1 MSDKTVRSASQ
12 LLDALREVLSE
23 LADPSAVLK
32 TILGQAVHRTGANR
46 GAFIEVG
53 RSGKL
58 VYRVLYKL
66 EKKELSRRSGGY
78 SQSVLAK
85 VLETGR
91 PMLVSN
97 ALADP
102 RFMDKESV
110 QDLRL
115 TSILC
120 TPIAIDG
127 QVAAIVHLE
136 SNRPNHFNEQHS
148 DLLHDLLS
156 LAGSALRTLQAG
168 AGVIEER
175 DALRRAESQAREEL
189 QRDRELLAQ
198 DWSFGRFVGRSPAVK
213 QLDQYVRKASTTDYP
228 VLIVGETGTGKS
240 ILSRVLHH
248 SGLRSKHAFVTVFC
262 PSLEK
267 GMVETELFG
276 HKKGA
281 FTGADADR
289 IGKVQAADKGTLF
302 LDEIGDLP
310 REIQAKLLRLLQE
323 KTYERVGDPAEQK
336 ADVRVIAAT
345 NRDLEEEIAA
355 GRFRRDLY
363 ERLNF
368 LPIRVPPLRERG
380 SDIPRLLRYFLDE
393 SESGRWIELEPEA
406 ERFLVDLDF
415 TWPGNVRHL
424 EHLAARLAMEELDR
438 PVGAEDLRAL
448 LDTTAR
454 SGAGQNGNV
463 QEASLEIGLPALLA
477 QEEKKWLEEAL
488 KRHPDLTRAEI
499 ATKLK
504 ISEAALYKKL
514 RLYGIGR

>member
-1 MSDKTVRSASQ
+1 MGDKTVHSASQ

-23 LADPSAVLK
+23 VADPSAVLK

-53 RSGKL
+53 RGGKL

-66 EKKELSRRSGGY
+66 DKKELSGHKGGY
-78 SQSVLAK
+78 SQSVLSK
-85 VLETGR
+85 VQETGR
-91 PMLVSN
+91 PMRVSN
-97 ALADP
+97 ALSDP

-120 TPIAIDG
+120 TPIVIDD

-136 SNRPNHFNEQHS
+136 SNRPDHFTDQHG
-148 DLLHDLLS
+148 DLLHNLLE
-156 LAGSALRTLQAG
+156 LAGSALRTLQAS
-168 AGVIEER
+168 AEVIEER
-175 DALRRAESQAREEL
+175 DALRRSENQAREEL
-189 QRDRELLAQ
+189 ERDRELLAR
-198 DWSFGRFVGRSPAVK
+198 DWSFGRFIGRSPAVK
-213 QLDQYVRKASTTDYP
+213 QLGQYVRKASTTDYP
-228 VLIVGETGTGKS
+228 VLIVGETGTGKN

-267 GMVETELFG
+267 SMVETELFG

-281 FTGADADR
+281 FTGADTDR

-310 REIQAKLLRLLQE
+310 KEIQAKLLRLLQE
-323 KTYERVGDPAEQK
+323 KTYERVGDPTEQK

-368 LPIRVPPLRERG
+368 LPVRVPPLRERA

-406 ERFLVDLDF
+406 ERFLVDLEF
-415 TWPGNVRHL
+415 AWPGNVRHL
-424 EHLAARLAMEELDR
+424 EHLAARLAMEPPDGPVRADDLSAQLD
-438 PVGAEDLRAL
+438 ATAL
-448 LDTTAR
+448 
-454 SGAGQNGNV
+454 SGAARTNDV

-499 ATKLK
+499 ASKLK

-514 RLYGIGR
+514 RAYGIGR